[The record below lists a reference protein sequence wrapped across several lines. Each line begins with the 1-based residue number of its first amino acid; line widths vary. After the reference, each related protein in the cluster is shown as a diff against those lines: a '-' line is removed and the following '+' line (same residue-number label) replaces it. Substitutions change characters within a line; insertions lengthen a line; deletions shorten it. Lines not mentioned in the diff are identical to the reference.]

1 MCEQLTWLVVGVST
15 LAQAAGQ
22 DLPKAE
28 DVLPAGE
35 VSKGSLVVV
44 GEGYRFQIPPDFKR
58 VDHPSS
64 KAAYRGTV
72 KGIIGN
78 TEVTLYAT
86 KAAFTGDLAALVKRE
101 ADAVTAMKGKVTMS
115 MPVKLHIAGQL
126 SNAHRFLARTGEKLD
141 MHVLAVNDGQAY
153 IFHAET
159 PNKNNAWANVGSDL
173 AIRGATFHV
182 SPPVKG
188 K

>member
-1 MCEQLTWLVVGVST
+1 MSKQLACLVIGVST
-15 LAQAAGQ
+15 LSQAVGQ

-44 GEGYRFQIPPDFKR
+44 GEGYRFQVPPGFKR
-58 VDHPSS
+58 VDHPSNKS
-64 KAAYRGTV
+64 AYRGTV
-72 KGIIGN
+72 EGLIGK

-86 KAAFTGDLAALVKRE
+86 KEAFTGDLAALIKRE
-101 ADAVTAMKGKVTMS
+101 TDAVTEMKGKVSMS

-126 SNAHRFLARTGEKLD
+126 SDAHRFLVRVNEKLELR
-141 MHVLAVNDGQAY
+141 VLAVDKGQAY

-182 SPPVKG
+182 SPPAKG